1 MPRIAPF
8 PAIRYAPG
16 TDLQQVIAP
25 PYDVLSD
32 ADVAELGARDAHNI
46 VHIDV
51 PTGGA
56 GRYDAAART
65 LAEWLD
71 TGVLVRDDAPT
82 LTIYRMSF
90 ADATG
95 ADRTIVGVLVGLEV
109 VDPDAGGVL
118 PHERTTPKAVT
129 DRLDLTRA
137 TATNL
142 SPVWGLSL
150 ASGLAAALAEPG
162 EPVGEMVADGV
173 VHTVE
178 RLSDPERIAAITAI
192 LASDDVLIADGHHR
206 YSISRTYRDE
216 VRAVTGRDDT
226 AAEFTLTF
234 VNELVADQL
243 SIEAIHRIYTGT
255 TIAQLRTELSGC
267 FDLEPAPQPTP
278 AMLARMVEL
287 GRLVLLSPDGTA
299 EWLVPKAGAFDGV
312 RDLDGAYLEHALA
325 GSTAEVGYQH
335 GLEEMLTLVG
345 SGEVA
350 AGILIRPTSL
360 LEIQRTARE
369 GLLMPPKSTF
379 FTPKLRTGLVIRPTA
394 PLP

>member
-192 LASDDVLIADGHHR
+192 LASDDV
-206 YSISRTYRDE
+206 
-216 VRAVTGRDDT
+216 
-226 AAEFTLTF
+226 
-234 VNELVADQL
+234 
-243 SIEAIHRIYTGT
+243 
-255 TIAQLRTELSGC
+255 
-267 FDLEPAPQPTP
+267 
-278 AMLARMVEL
+278 
-287 GRLVLLSPDGTA
+287 
-299 EWLVPKAGAFDGV
+299 
-312 RDLDGAYLEHALA
+312 
-325 GSTAEVGYQH
+325 
-335 GLEEMLTLVG
+335 
-345 SGEVA
+345 
-350 AGILIRPTSL
+350 
-360 LEIQRTARE
+360 
-369 GLLMPPKSTF
+369 
-379 FTPKLRTGLVIRPTA
+379 
-394 PLP
+394 